1 MSDPAAPPPP
11 PSGAPPPAGAPPPSG
26 ASSPAPAPAPV
37 SGPRPPAHLS
47 GQVLLTAKD
56 VSLSLGGN
64 KILDKLCFEVRDRM
78 RPGVTT
84 GQIVGL
90 LGPSGVGKTRLL
102 RLIAALDQPD
112 AGIITGMNGSPFAAG
127 QVGVVF
133 QQYPVLKHRTV
144 EQNLIVGGV
153 ANGMSHGEAK
163 ERSRILLERFRL
175 GDRARYYP
183 GQLSGGQRQRVAIA
197 QQLVKPKTYLLM
209 DEPFSGLDPQ
219 ALGEVIELVMEVAH
233 MNELNTIILVTH
245 DIWAAMLTSD
255 LLLLLGRERTPEGAP
270 IPGARIRH
278 SYDLVERGLAWRKNV
293 DREPKF
299 LELEREIRERFQA
312 L

>member
-26 ASSPAPAPAPV
+26 ASSPAPAPV

-312 L
+312 I

>member
-1 MSDPAAPPPP
+1 
-11 PSGAPPPAGAPPPSG
+11 
-26 ASSPAPAPAPV
+26 
-37 SGPRPPAHLS
+37 
-47 GQVLLTAKD
+47 

-64 KILDKLCFEVRDRM
+64 KILDKLCFEVRDRV

-219 ALGEVIELVMEVAH
+219 ALGEVIDLVMEVAH

>member
-1 MSDPAAPPPP
+1 
-11 PSGAPPPAGAPPPSG
+11 
-26 ASSPAPAPAPV
+26 
-37 SGPRPPAHLS
+37 
-47 GQVLLTAKD
+47 

-219 ALGEVIELVMEVAH
+219 ALGEVIDLVMEVAH

>member
-26 ASSPAPAPAPV
+26 ASSPAPAPV